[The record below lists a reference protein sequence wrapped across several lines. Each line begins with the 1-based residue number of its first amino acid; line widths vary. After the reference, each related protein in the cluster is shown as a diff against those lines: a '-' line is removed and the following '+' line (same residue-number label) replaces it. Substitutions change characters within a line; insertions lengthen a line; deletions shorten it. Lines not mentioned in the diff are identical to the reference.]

1 MGVTLWTSKIYGFQ
15 GGFHFQA
22 PNAVRRNPL
31 ERKKSSPLNQFLSTS
46 LISIPQQSNYHHY
59 YMFVLTPCP
68 QVPVHRGREAPD
80 AMNLHHADTSLL
92 NLLGRSGRLLYAVR
106 ASAMHGFL
114 ITLDFYMHV
123 I

>member
-1 MGVTLWTSKIYGFQ
+1 MGVTLWISKIYGFQ
-15 GGFHFQA
+15 GGFHFRA
-22 PNAVRRNPL
+22 PNLVLTPWK
-31 ERKKSSPLNQFLSTS
+31 EKKSCPLNQFLSTS
-46 LISIPQQSNYHHY
+46 LISIPRQSNYHHY

-106 ASAMHGFL
+106 ASAQHSFL

-123 I
+123 L